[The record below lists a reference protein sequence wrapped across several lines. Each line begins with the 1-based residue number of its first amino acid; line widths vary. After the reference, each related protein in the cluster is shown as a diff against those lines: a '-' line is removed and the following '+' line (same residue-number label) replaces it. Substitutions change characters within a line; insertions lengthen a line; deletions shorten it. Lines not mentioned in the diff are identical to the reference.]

1 MDYEAY
7 DWFAWS
13 KWLNTVASSTWN
25 NELGEVQGIYS
36 NCHEVMLQGV
46 ASVVQWYFGLSENAL
61 LVDHKL
67 YGLPQLSKFLFVPM
81 VSSSLV
87 VRNSQLINAT
97 WGIHSCKPSSDFKV
111 CPLQHFV
118 IIPRYTAEDVVFGA
132 HGSYPSDVSSKL
144 WQKRIHFYSFNTTV
158 IDRDSVPVLQQLSQS
173 NLVEQRFTHCSISL
187 VDKFTITCGAVHWET
202 VEQWSCCLPLG
213 KFLISV
219 YQKNLSHLNEPRL
232 HIFWQQKYLLE
243 LLCLT
248 HSSVYTKGTTNALPQ
263 VHTQRLSSLA
273 EYYNSFA
280 QSMSLLEYYLLLLLL
295 MMLAVYGLSLAG
307 GDNASIQL
315 IMTVVA
321 ASALQ
326 FREDGSVDVEAG
338 EVGSAVQEHSTNEHI
353 NLFEKPPWPYEIG
366 LGTSR
371 LSRRG

>member
-1 MDYEAY
+1 LCKSLFVHMDYEAY

-144 WQKRIHFYSFNTTV
+144 WQKMIHFYSFNTTV
-158 IDRDSVPVLQQLSQS
+158 IDRDTGIVFLYYNNYHSQIWLNRGSHIVPSLLWINSLSLVVQFIGRQLSS
-173 NLVEQRFTHCSISL
+173 GLVL
-187 VDKFTITCGAVHWET
+187 
-202 VEQWSCCLPLG
+202 
-213 KFLISV
+213 
-219 YQKNLSHLNEPRL
+219 YHLAN
-232 HIFWQQKYLLE
+232 F
-243 LLCLT
+243 
-248 HSSVYTKGTTNALPQ
+248 
-263 VHTQRLSSLA
+263 
-273 EYYNSFA
+273 
-280 QSMSLLEYYLLLLLL
+280 
-295 MMLAVYGLSLAG
+295 LSLFIRRTYHILMNH
-307 GDNASIQL
+307 DFIFS
-315 IMTVVA
+315 
-321 ASALQ
+321 
-326 FREDGSVDVEAG
+326 GSR
-338 EVGSAVQEHSTNEHI
+338 ST
-353 NLFEKPPWPYEIG
+353 F
-366 LGTSR
+366 
-371 LSRRG
+371 LSCYV